1 MTQPDIPTL
10 TLADGKTIPQL
21 GFGTFLVPPDDAE
34 RVTTEALAAGY
45 RHIDTAAIYDNELDV
60 GLAIAASGIP
70 RDQLFVTTKLW
81 NDSHKPD
88 RARAAINA
96 SLERLGLDHVDLYL
110 IHWPAP
116 VKYGDS
122 YIAAWDALQ
131 EFKREGLAT
140 SIGVSN
146 FSPEHL
152 DALRGETPVVNQVE
166 LHPSFTQVP
175 LREEM
180 TRRGIV
186 IESWSPLGRGA
197 DLGNPAVAGI
207 ADATGHTPAQ
217 VVIRW
222 HIQSGLVVIPKS
234 VTPARIVENLRVFDF
249 TLAPDQMAA
258 IDALN
263 RDARIGSD
271 PSTAEF

>member
-21 GFGTFLVPPDDAE
+21 GFGTFKVSPDDAE
-34 RVTTEALAAGY
+34 RVTSDALAAGY
-45 RHIDTAAIYDNELDV
+45 RHIDTAAVYDNESDV
-60 GLAIAASGIP
+60 GAAIAASGIP

-180 TRRGIV
+180 ARRGIV

-197 DLGNPAVAGI
+197 DLGNPAVTGI

-249 TLAPDQMAA
+249 TLTPDQTAA

>member
-1 MTQPDIPTL
+1 VTELNIPAV

-34 RVTTEALAAGY
+34 RVTSDALAAGY
-45 RHIDTAAIYDNELDV
+45 RHIDTAAVYENEAGV
-60 GLAIAASGIP
+60 GAAIAASGIP

-88 RARAAINA
+88 RARAGINA
-96 SLERLGLDHVDLYL
+96 SLEKLGLDHVDLYL
-110 IHWPAP
+110 IHWPAT

-146 FSPEHL
+146 FEPEHL
-152 DALRGETPVVNQVE
+152 DALNGETPVVNQVE
-166 LHPSFTQVP
+166 LHPSFSQVP
-175 LREEM
+175 LRHEM
-180 TRRGIV
+180 ARRGIV
-186 IESWSPLGRGA
+186 VEAWSPLNRGA
-197 DLGNPAVAGI
+197 DLGNETVAGI
-207 ADATGHTPAQ
+207 AAATGHTPAQ
-217 VVIRW
+217 VVLRW
-222 HIQSGLVVIPKS
+222 HIQSGWVVIPKS
-234 VTPARIVENLRVFDF
+234 VTPNRITENLGVFDF
-249 TLAPDQMAA
+249 ALTDDQMAA

-263 RDARIGSD
+263 RDARRGSN
-271 PSTAEF
+271 PATADF